1 LRIGLPLAE
10 ARRRIRLVLR
20 RNEVHI
26 AIIFFAGE
34 IRYGS
39 SGTDTAEGNAH
50 NTESKQ
56 TAQGASKK
64 PFSEG
69 IQYDKEKVC
78 VFPLPS
84 ASNHEVI
91 LETPC
96 FASHRQER
104 KIS

>member
-1 LRIGLPLAE
+1 MINTLS
-10 ARRRIRLVLR
+10 
-20 RNEVHI
+20 
-26 AIIFFAGE
+26 AGE
-34 IRYGS
+34 VCMAHD
-39 SGTDTAEGNAH
+39 TDMVVGNAH

-84 ASNHEVI
+84 A
-91 LETPC
+91 
-96 FASHRQER
+96 
-104 KIS
+104 